1 MSGKHTLRTNR
12 FCTLVIFQKNP
23 SLSIYESTQYLL
35 NVHSNL
41 VVKFM
46 EGRDFG
52 LVKYEQLHVNQDAKA
67 ALKTMGIQVLEDYD
81 GAVLFEIES
90 FDKFSAL
97 WTSPEYIADIAPD
110 ERKFALRETA
120 LFCRFSIA
128 TIFNREEAAV
138 IHAGYPGQS
147 LTYCIRKDRVRML
160 FLFKHREGVTTEEL
174 ERYFLELCDKGEE
187 IIKCNLLY
195 PAAPDA
201 VSRIDNSSSKLVPDW
216 DGAVLV
222 DALSFNIL
230 YEFIAGWGG
239 KGTLHVVPVN
249 VASIIGP
256 AAWRE

>member
-138 IHAGYPGQS
+138 IHAG
-147 LTYCIRKDRVRML
+147 
-160 FLFKHREGVTTEEL
+160 EGVTTEEL